1 MVPSAIPFLTAI
13 LLAIVQGA
21 TEFLP
26 VSSSAHLVIVSKLCQ
41 LEHLPLTF
49 VVTVH
54 VGTLLAVLIYYRRD
68 VRDFI
73 RAIFHP
79 ALEVEGRGEANTSA
93 RRLFWL
99 LIVASIPAGVAGFL
113 LADMVDR
120 AFSAPLPAGVALLAT
135 AAFLW
140 LADRCHG
147 SRNPDKLS
155 YLDALLIGL
164 GQAAA
169 IMPGISRSGTTLWAA
184 RARKLSAGWAPRF
197 SFLLSIPAIAGAGL
211 LEGKDLLANPPAAGE
226 LVVYAI
232 AGLVAAAVGYASIYL
247 VLDSVK
253 HGSLFK
259 RFGYYCVVLSVLT
272 IIGSLTGYLG

>member
-1 MVPSAIPFLTAI
+1 MEIPWFTAL
-13 LLAIVQGA
+13 LLALAQGA

-26 VSSSAHLVIVSKLCQ
+26 VSSSAHLVIVSKLCK

-68 VRDFI
+68 VRDFF

-79 ALEVEGRGEANTSA
+79 ALEVEGRGEANTGA
-93 RRLFWL
+93 RRLFWML
-99 LIVASIPAGVAGFL
+99 LVASLPAGFAGFV
-113 LADMVDR
+113 LADLVDQV
-120 AFSAPLPAGVALLAT
+120 FSSPLAAGVALLFTAT
-135 AAFLW
+135 FLW

-147 SRNPDKLS
+147 DRNPDKLS
-155 YLDALLIGL
+155 YLDALLVGV
-164 GQAAA
+164 GQAIA

-184 RARKLSAGWAPRF
+184 RARKLSPGWAPRF
-197 SFLLSIPAIAGAGL
+197 SFLMSIPAIAGAGL
-211 LEGKDLLANPPAAGE
+211 LEAKDMLENPPAASE
-226 LVVYAI
+226 LITYGL

-247 VLDSVK
+247 VIDSVK

-259 RFGYYCVVLSVLT
+259 RFGYYCVGLSVIT
-272 IIGSLTGYLG
+272 ITLSLTGYLG